1 MLQSLAYVA
10 NDPSRWLVLVVIVV
24 CCLAIAGLIGAFA
37 YRRQREQNSC
47 LDTAINNMSQ
57 GLTMFDKS
65 GRLVLCN
72 QRYIELYGLS
82 PEVVR
87 PGCTVGRLVEHRVET
102 GSLSIKEA
110 EAYTDYR
117 RAAVA
122 QDRIVS
128 NIAELPDGRTI
139 VVTRRPMKDGGWV
152 ATHDDITARRQA
164 EAQVAHLAH
173 HDALTGLPNRV
184 RLREQ
189 MDTELARVRRGQYLA
204 VLFFD
209 LDDFKSINDGHGHA
223 VGDKLLRAVA
233 DRAQGCLRETDTI
246 ARFGGDEFAILQTG
260 IDRPSDPAALAAR
273 VREAVAQPYDIDGHQ
288 LFTDISIGISL
299 APNDGT
305 DPDQLLKHAD
315 LAMYEAKSHG
325 RGTFRFFEPAMNARV
340 KERRTL
346 ELDLRNAIAN
356 DGLELYYQPILDL
369 ERDEIRSCEAL
380 LRWHHPERGPVSPA
394 EFIPVAEETGLIS
407 VLGEWILNKAC
418 SAAASWPGDVSVAV
432 NVSSIQF
439 KNQSLL
445 LKVIKALA
453 VSGLSAR
460 RLHLEITE
468 GVLMR
473 DDETTLATLHQLRE
487 LGVRIVMDDFG
498 TGYSSLTY
506 LRSFPFDK
514 IKIDR
519 SFIKDVSE
527 MDDASAIV
535 RAITSLAS
543 SLNMTT
549 TAEGVETQE
558 QLAKI
563 RELGCTEMQG
573 YLFSHP
579 MTAEDT
585 IRLLLSRAG
594 GVAGAERLLPRI
606 GRTDERE
613 MPGISAPAARMHG

>member
-1 MLQSLAYVA
+1 MFQSLAYVA

-102 GSLSIKEA
+102 GSLSVKEA
-110 EAYTDYR
+110 EAYTEYR

-189 MDTELARVRRGQYLA
+189 MDMELARVRRGQYLA

-594 GVAGAERLLPRI
+594 GVAGAERLLPRFE
-606 GRTDERE
+606 RSDERE
-613 MPGISAPAARMHG
+613 MPGTSAPAARMHG